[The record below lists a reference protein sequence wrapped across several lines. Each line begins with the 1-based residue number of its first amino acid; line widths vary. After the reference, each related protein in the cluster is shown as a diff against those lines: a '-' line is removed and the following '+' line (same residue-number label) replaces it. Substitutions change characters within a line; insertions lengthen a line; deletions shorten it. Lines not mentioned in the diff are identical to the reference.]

1 MSQRTELVN
10 RRKKLGLTHN
20 DMAKQCS
27 ISRAYYTNIEAGR
40 KNPSMAVAKS
50 IADTLKTK
58 VDRIFFNHDVPN
70 RNENKS
76 A

>member
-10 RRKKLGLTHN
+10 RRKKLGFTHSEV
-20 DMAKQCS
+20 AELS
-27 ISRAYYTNIEAGR
+27 RISRAYYTNIEAGR
-40 KNPSMAVAKS
+40 KSPSMAVAKC

-58 VDRIFFNHDVPN
+58 IDRIFFENNVPKG
-70 RNENKS
+70 NENLS

>member
-20 DMAKQCS
+20 EVAVMS
-27 ISRAYYTNIEAGR
+27 RISRAYYTNIEAGR
-40 KNPSMAVAKS
+40 KNPSMAVAKN
-50 IADTLKTK
+50 IADSLKTK
-58 VDRIFFNHDVPN
+58 VDRIFFDHDVPKGN
-70 RNENKS
+70 ISKS